1 MMRNPIGLFLISG
14 MVLGLSLGIP
24 GGQAG
29 DAQPA
34 GLEVIVCN
42 PLLGQINSDNTW
54 EAAKAA
60 GVKGLELAVGSDLV
74 CSSVFV
80 NGQTPYRLD
89 TPENAEK
96 IRADAQAQGLVTP
109 VICAGI
115 QLQAAEKPAAPEWAL
130 KLIANAPHAGANLI
144 YFPLSFGRSATPDNV
159 QANTDLAIAVLKEL
173 TAHGKQHGVAVCI
186 ENLQRYWNRP
196 DYLRPVLKAFTPDE
210 VNLCLDPINLYWYGF
225 PRSQVYEFVTEYI
238 PRVRHF
244 HVKNVAHPEDKR
256 EVQREPGWE
265 YGKNSVPAAEGDL
278 DFKRILTELHKAGY
292 RGYVSIEDDSLGH
305 YPKDKRV
312 DILRQ
317 DVAYLRGIIAG
328 L

>member
-1 MMRNPIGLFLISG
+1 VTEGVRGGKSLHHALLPFERDLGRRYLVLVRAGEASG
-14 MVLGLSLGIP
+14 ALSL
-24 GGQAG
+24 
-29 DAQPA
+29 
-34 GLEVIVCN
+34 
-42 PLLGQINSDNTW
+42 
-54 EAAKAA
+54 
-60 GVKGLELAVGSDLV
+60 
-74 CSSVFV
+74 
-80 NGQTPYRLD
+80 
-89 TPENAEK
+89 
-96 IRADAQAQGLVTP
+96 
-109 VICAGI
+109 
-115 QLQAAEKPAAPEWAL
+115 
-130 KLIANAPHAGANLI
+130 
-144 YFPLSFGRSATPDNV
+144 
-159 QANTDLAIAVLKEL
+159 VLKEL